1 MARLLQLSDLH
12 VVPAGALASGV
23 LNTQDLLK
31 KAIDFLIE
39 RKEAIGPLDAV
50 LITGDISD
58 DGSAESYKFAREQL
72 ERLKLPLLPIPG
84 NHDAREEMRTA
95 FSDLDII
102 SPQGPINWTVDFD
115 QSRIIGLDTL
125 IEGQGKGRL
134 APESLNHLENAL
146 RTSSAEQIVVA
157 LHHPPLTTGIKFM
170 DNIGLENRID
180 LENVVRVFQGEVLF
194 VAGHVHGV
202 HHGSLMGHPV
212 ITVPAV
218 CSGFPFDCSET
229 APIGFHEG
237 PRGCAII
244 NTAVGG
250 LWTMVLFDH
259 GQGPYAF

>member
-12 VVPAGALASGV
+12 VVPEGELSSGV
-23 LNTQDLLK
+23 LDTQDLLK
-31 KAIDFLIE
+31 RAIDFLTE
-39 RKEAIGPLDAV
+39 RKEALGPLDAV

-58 DGSAESYKFAREQL
+58 DGSMESYKFARQQL
-72 ERLKLPLLPIPG
+72 ERLNLPLLPIPG
-84 NHDAREEMRTA
+84 NHDVLETMRTA
-95 FSDLDII
+95 FNDLDIV
-102 SPQGPINWTVDFD
+102 PRQGPINWTVDLG
-115 QSRIIGLDTL
+115 QSRIVGLDTL

-134 APESLNHLENAL
+134 SQASLKHLDDAL
-146 RTSSAEQIVVA
+146 ATSSAERIVVA
-157 LHHPPLTTGIKFM
+157 LHHPPLTIGIQFM
-170 DNIGLENRID
+170 DEIGLENRNE
-180 LENVVRVFQGEVLF
+180 LETILSDFDGEVLF

-202 HHGSLMGHPV
+202 HHGLLKGHPV
-212 ITVPAV
+212 ITAPAV

-250 LWTMVLFDH
+250 LWTMVSFDH

>member
-12 VVPAGALASGV
+12 VVPEGELSSGV
-23 LNTQDLLK
+23 LDTRDLLK
-31 KAIDFLIE
+31 QSIDFLIE
-39 RKEAIGPLDAV
+39 RKMAIGPLDAV

-72 ERLKLPLLPIPG
+72 DRLELPLLPIPG
-84 NHDAREEMRTA
+84 NHDVREATRAA
-95 FSDLDII
+95 FSDLDIV
-102 SPQGPINWTVDFD
+102 PRQGPINWTVDLG

-134 APESLNHLENAL
+134 ASKSLSHLEDAL
-146 RTSSAEQIVVA
+146 ATSSAERVVVA
-157 LHHPPLTTGIKFM
+157 LHHPPLITGIQFM
-170 DNIGLENRID
+170 DEIGLENRSE
-180 LENVVRVFQGEVLF
+180 LEKALSNFNGEILF

-202 HHGSLMGHPV
+202 HHGSLKGHPV
-212 ITVPAV
+212 ITAPAI

-229 APIGFHEG
+229 APVGFHEG

-250 LWTMVLFDH
+250 TWTMVSFDH